1 MPYIPQAD
9 RPQFDKVLENL
20 PEIKTKGELEYV
32 VFYLMKRNFM
42 KIKAWR
48 YALLHDCVYAVIHAG
63 DEFRRRYLDKR
74 EDKAI
79 EENGDI

>member
-9 RPQFDKVLENL
+9 RKQFYEVLYTL
-20 PEIKTKGELEYV
+20 PEMKTKGELEYCV
-32 VFYLMKRNFM
+32 YYLMKRFM
-42 KIKAWR
+42 SNKENR
-48 YALLHDCVYAVIHAG
+48 YATLHDCVYAVQHCS
-63 DEFRRRYLDKR
+63 DEFRRRTLDKR